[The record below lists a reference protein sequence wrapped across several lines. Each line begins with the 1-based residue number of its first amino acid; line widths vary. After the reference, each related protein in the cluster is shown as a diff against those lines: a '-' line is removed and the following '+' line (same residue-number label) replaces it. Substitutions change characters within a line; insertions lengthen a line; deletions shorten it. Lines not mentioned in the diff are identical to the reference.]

1 MLSNTSKYALR
12 ALSHMASLPKGSE
25 ILGRQ
30 IAQSAEIPG
39 NYLSKILLVL
49 RNAGFLDSHRGKGGG
64 YRLQKSPENISLIEI
79 VELFEGIQAEPNCL
93 LGQNKK
99 CSDENPCSI
108 HDAWSQVRN
117 AFLRFLNTTTI
128 ADISGENHAEAGDL
142 ETRRSHRSKRST

>member
-1 MLSNTSKYALR
+1 MLSITSKYALR
-12 ALSHMASLPKGSE
+12 ALSHMASLPEGSE
-25 ILGRQ
+25 VLGRE

-64 YRLQKSPENISLIEI
+64 YRLQKSPENIPLIEI

-99 CSDENPCSI
+99 CSDENPCST

-117 AFLRFLNTTTI
+117 AFIRFLNTTTI
-128 ADISGENHAEAGDL
+128 ADISSENHAAAGDL
-142 ETRRSHRSKRST
+142 KTRRSHRSKRST